1 MTISFGEIYNITQQC
16 FAEQSIQDN
25 LISKLQSIT
34 IIRDVKGK
42 IRVFLEPLN
51 INSIKQSEIS
61 DLNSILSTRLGYYYG
76 NDIWLPKRDKD
87 SYQSLI
93 ETIKQERVSV
103 LWDDQLIAP
112 RWYVLER
119 HIAKQAWTDKKVTS
133 PPWAEDLVDQ
143 GHKPADRKSVV

>member
-87 SYQSLI
+87 SYH
-93 ETIKQERVSV
+93 
-103 LWDDQLIAP
+103 AA
-112 RWYVLER
+112 R
-119 HIAKQAWTDKKVTS
+119 H
-133 PPWAEDLVDQ
+133 
-143 GHKPADRKSVV
+143 